1 MLVTNKGARPIDE
14 YIEFIKA
21 CAKAGVTSVQLR
33 EKNMSYEA
41 LYEFGI
47 TLKNTLAPF
56 NIPLII
62 NDDVKLACELNADG
76 VHLGQKDGDALA
88 ARNILGHE
96 KIIGVSVDSINQLHI
111 ANSLPI
117 DYVGCGAI
125 FPTKSKADVT
135 TTWGTKG
142 LEQFCQISKYKVIAI
157 GGIAESNA
165 SAVARAGANGIAAIS
180 VFHDSANLSFTIKTL
195 LDIMTQETTS

>member
-1 MLVTNKGARPIDE
+1 MLVTNKGTKPLIE
-14 YIEFIKA
+14 YLELIRA

-33 EKNMSYEA
+33 EKNASYEA
-41 LYEFGI
+41 LYELGMA
-47 TLKNTLAPF
+47 LKNTLTPF

-62 NDDVKLACELNADG
+62 NDDVKLALELDADG
-76 VHLGQKDGDALA
+76 VHLGQKDGDALEARA
-88 ARNILGHE
+88 ALGRE
-96 KIIGVSVDSINQLHI
+96 KIIGVSVDSITQLHI

-125 FPTKSKADVT
+125 FPTKSKTDVA
-135 TTWGTKG
+135 TTWGTEG

-157 GGIAESNA
+157 GGVTESNA
-165 SAVARAGANGIAAIS
+165 SAVARAGADGIAAIS

-195 LDIMTQETTS
+195 LNIMTQETES